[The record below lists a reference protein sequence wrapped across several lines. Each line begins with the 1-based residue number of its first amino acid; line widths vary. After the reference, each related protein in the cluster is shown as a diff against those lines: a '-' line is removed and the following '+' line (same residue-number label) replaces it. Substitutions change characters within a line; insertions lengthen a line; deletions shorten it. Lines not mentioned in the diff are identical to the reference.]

1 MKRQVGMACVL
12 ALMAAQYTGAQ
23 NSEKGK
29 VVLTTFANMYSGF
42 GEQNDQRGF
51 ELERAYIGYQY
62 SFNNGLSMQAVA
74 DFGRSKEV
82 QDMQRIGFIKNAW
95 VRWQKNGWDLY
106 GGLISTTQFKTQ
118 EDFWGKRYVMKS
130 FQDEYK
136 FGSSAD
142 VGLSVAY
149 KFCDR
154 VSADVIVVN
163 GEGYKKIQFEHGMQY
178 GAGLTLKPV
187 DGMTV
192 RLYGSYDEATD
203 KGLKGK
209 VNLASFLGYAKNGYS
224 VAAEYNY
231 QMNTS
236 YKEGNNRN
244 GVSVYATV
252 PAGKKVNVFA
262 RWDRLDSNN
271 GWNREADGMNVMAGA
286 EVKLGKYVK
295 LAPNLRLNMPEDKGL
310 ENAFQLMV
318 NASFK
323 L

>member
-1 MKRQVGMACVL
+1 MKQTNPR
-12 ALMAAQYTGAQ
+12 
-23 NSEKGK
+23 NP
-29 VVLTTFANMYSGF
+29 
-42 GEQNDQRGF
+42 
-51 ELERAYIGYQY
+51 LEY
-62 SFNNGLSMQAVA
+62 NGLQ
-74 DFGRSKEV
+74 
-82 QDMQRIGFIKNAW
+82 GFIKNAW

-142 VGLSVAY
+142 VGMSVAY
-149 KFCDR
+149 RFCEQ

-163 GEGYKKIQFEHGMQY
+163 GEGYKKIQFEHGLQY
-178 GAGLTLKPV
+178 GAGLTLKPA
-187 DGMTV
+187 DGLMV

-203 KGLKGK
+203 EGLKGK
-209 VNLASFLGYAKNGYS
+209 VNLASFLGYARNGYS
-224 VAAEYNY
+224 FGAEYNY
-231 QMNTS
+231 QMNTA
-236 YKEGNNRN
+236 YHEGDHQN

-271 GWNREADGMNVMAGA
+271 GWNLDADGMNVMAGA
-286 EVKLGKYVK
+286 EVKLGKHVK
-295 LAPNLRLNMPEDKGL
+295 LAPNLRLNMPEDKNL
-310 ENAFQLMV
+310 KEAFQLMV